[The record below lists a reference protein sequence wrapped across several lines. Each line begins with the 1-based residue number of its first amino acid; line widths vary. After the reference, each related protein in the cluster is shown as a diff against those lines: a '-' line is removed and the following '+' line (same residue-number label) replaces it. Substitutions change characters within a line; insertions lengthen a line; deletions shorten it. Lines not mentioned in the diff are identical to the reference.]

1 MENKANNKKLR
12 EGFTT
17 GSSATAGI
25 VAGLYALFKGKTP
38 SFINITAPAGILNIP
53 IESYFFSDNYA
64 KTVVVKDGGDDPDCT
79 HNIKIVSE
87 IYINEK
93 PENIKNLVPLKISP
107 LFDFYTGEG
116 VGVVT
121 KKGLPVEIGEP
132 AINPI
137 PRKMIKENVENFL
150 NRENFKIRPTLILSV
165 PDGIEIAKK
174 TLNERLGII
183 GGISILG
190 TTGVVKPISMSA
202 FTSSIDL
209 ALNIAKEKNINEIVL
224 SFGRQ
229 SEESAMKILNL
240 AEESFV
246 MMGDH
251 FDYALRKA
259 RQIGFKKIIISC
271 QFGKLLKAL
280 LGYKNT
286 NVKYGEFKIE
296 EVINFLNKKKI
307 NPEDIK
313 RLVLANTARHL
324 LEIIENFQLKEILN
338 LLVEEFSQKYKV
350 NVLLFSYDGRL
361 LARH

>member
-1 MENKANNKKLR
+1 M
-12 EGFTT
+12 
-17 GSSATAGI
+17 
-25 VAGLYALFKGKTP
+25 
-38 SFINITAPAGILNIP
+38 
-53 IESYFFSDNYA
+53 
-64 KTVVVKDGGDDPDCT
+64 
-79 HNIKIVSE
+79 
-87 IYINEK
+87 
-93 PENIKNLVPLKISP
+93 
-107 LFDFYTGEG
+107 
-116 VGVVT
+116 
-121 KKGLPVEIGEP
+121 
-132 AINPI
+132 
-137 PRKMIKENVENFL
+137 
-150 NRENFKIRPTLILSV
+150 SV